1 VKTSRLLYGLLA
13 LAALLLGILAQRW
26 MSGESAVPGNTAA
39 PERVNLRDL
48 DGNPRDF
55 AEWKGKVVVL
65 NFWASWC
72 LPCREE
78 MPEFV
83 RLQTE
88 LGEKGVQFIGVA
100 LDESEAVQAFLK
112 ETPVNYPIL
121 LGDESAVA
129 WAERLGNRLNVLPF
143 SAVFDR
149 DGRPVDAHTGPF
161 SREQL
166 IKAVEPLLRIDASS
180 KMH

>member
-1 VKTSRLLYGLLA
+1 VKSLKLLYGLLA
-13 LAALLLGILAQRW
+13 LAALLLGIFAQHWLDTGPTVSRNA
-26 MSGESAVPGNTAA
+26 ET
-39 PERVNLRDL
+39 PEQVTLRDL
-48 DGNPRDF
+48 DGNPHDI
-55 AEWKGKVVVL
+55 AEWKGNVIVL
-65 NFWASWC
+65 NFWATWC
-72 LPCREE
+72 PPCREE

-100 LDESEAVQAFLK
+100 IDESEAVQEFLK

-129 WAERLGNRLNVLPF
+129 WAESLGNRLNALPF

-149 DGRPVDAHTGPF
+149 NGQLVDVHTGPF

-166 IKAVEPLLRIDASS
+166 MKVVESLFRVDVSS
-180 KMH
+180 KSH